1 MLVEIQL
8 RRILVAK
15 REDGSVTIA
24 SPTTGTVCEIEKV
37 AEVAA
42 KLSGELARLDP
53 SVLHPGVTFTELS
66 RGEMDAYRLAEWK
79 MRDDGFHENGV
90 KTEEVD
96 MRDKPEA
103 ALN

>member
-42 KLSGELARLDP
+42 KLSGDLARLDP
-53 SVLHPGVTFTELS
+53 TVIHPGVIFSEIS
-66 RGEMDAYRLAEWK
+66 REEMHAYRLAEWK

-96 MRDKPEA
+96 MRDEHGP